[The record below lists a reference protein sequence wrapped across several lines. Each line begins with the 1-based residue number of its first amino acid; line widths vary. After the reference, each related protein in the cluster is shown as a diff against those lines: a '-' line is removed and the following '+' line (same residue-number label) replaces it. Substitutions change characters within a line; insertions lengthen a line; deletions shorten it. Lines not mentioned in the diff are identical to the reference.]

1 MAQPLDRSSRELPVW
16 VVVGGSLLIILHF
29 LAVGAVVLA
38 AQSGPW
44 WVPQLSRESP
54 ALGPKFVET
63 IGDTMS
69 AHYLEPLR
77 LAQTY
82 HFNSNRLGKTSAI
95 FFEAKLRDA
104 QGALIQTVRFPSA
117 DDNFWLRHR
126 YQVLAQN
133 IGNDQIYQPR
143 GGEVVPVRGAKTPT
157 VTIWDTSNPKFWKL
171 KTELEHLV
179 PKTSQ
184 VWQPSELSRIW
195 AASFQRY
202 LLREYDAAVSVEL
215 IRHSRNPVLPDYMYM
230 KENEL
235 PPDAFEELTCSFGEY
250 RREK

>member
-1 MAQPLDRSSRELPVW
+1 MAHSLDRSSRELPPW
-16 VVVGGSLLIILHF
+16 VVVVGSLLIILHF

-44 WVPQLSRESP
+44 WVPQLARESP
-54 ALGPKFVET
+54 ATGPKFVEKISET
-63 IGDTMS
+63 T
-69 AHYLEPLR
+69 AEYYLEPLH

-104 QGALIQTVRFPSA
+104 QGALIKTLRFPGA

-126 YQVLAQN
+126 YLVLAQN

-157 VTIWDTSNPKFWKL
+157 VTIWDTTNPKFWKL
-171 KTELEHLV
+171 KTEFEHLV

-184 VWQPSELSRIW
+184 VWQPSELSRLW
-195 AASFQRY
+195 AAAFQRY
-202 LLREYDAAVSVEL
+202 LLREYDAASVEL
-215 IRHSRNPVLPDYMYM
+215 IRHSRNSVLPDYMYM